1 MSQEIEYLSKKP
13 LLIIRAFIICLLS
26 FIFTFSIPSFA
37 QEPVSDELLTLIKEY
52 VQSENKERTER
63 GFQRFELSFYDAKTP
78 HLPVDPTAPPIAR
91 AVQYLRNTQV
101 TPMEEF
107 LIGRDFA
114 GNWPQYLYLAE
125 YPFIRIRDVSPF
137 MPTFIH
143 HALSIIT
150 DENIDTLGLTLAEAI
165 DAQTM
170 RQNAID
176 LMLRFKARESDPD
189 AGTFGYWP
197 YQRVNFNC
205 VDWWLAL
212 WLQSVLQG
220 PLYMGSRAPFNVSF
234 FPPDLAFSTD
244 ADDTAT
250 IYAALLDH
258 SLLDGGPVIDV
269 NIERFFSDWR
279 DLGQVPRRINPEW
292 LPHASGVFLTWL
304 AYRDP
309 PDNSLPNDVDLVV
322 NASILYVLAR
332 YDLLDTPG
340 VQESISLINTA
351 TKNKFYATQPE
362 EVSDYYPYNY
372 SYHYYISR
380 AYHEG
385 PVPALKPAVE
395 ILADELEQTAQHNLN
410 GTIFWDR
417 GDPHLNTALAIL
429 TLINAGRTSPLIN
442 SAVDYLLAEQDPI
455 YGNWKEG
462 IFYVGRVDAGY
473 VVNAVSSALTTAIV
487 LEALCRHKLAEH
499 R

>member
-1 MSQEIEYLSKKP
+1 MNQEIEFLPKKSS
-13 LLIIRAFIICLLS
+13 LKSRAFIIFFLS
-26 FIFTFSIPSFA
+26 FIFPFSIPSFA
-37 QEPVSDELLTLIKEY
+37 QEPISDKVLTLIKEY
-52 VQSENKERTER
+52 VQSGNKKSTER
-63 GFQRFELSFYDAKTP
+63 FFQRFELSFYDAEAA
-78 HLPVDPTAPPIAR
+78 HIPVDPTAPPIAR

-114 GNWPQYLYLAE
+114 GNWPQYLYLAS
-125 YPFIRIRDVSPF
+125 YPSIRIRDVSPF

-143 HALSIIT
+143 HALTLIT
-150 DENIDTLGLTLAEAI
+150 DENINTLNLTPVEAV
-165 DAQTM
+165 DARTM

-176 LMLRFKARESDPD
+176 LMLRFKAREEDPD

-197 YQRVNFNC
+197 YQKISFNFL
-205 VDWWLAL
+205 DWWLAL
-212 WLQSVLQG
+212 LLQLVFEG
-220 PLYMGSRAPFNVSF
+220 PLFMGSRAPFNVSF
-234 FPPDLAFSTD
+234 FPPALAFSTD

-258 SLLDGGPVIDV
+258 SLLDEGPVIDV
-269 NIERFFSDWR
+269 SIERFFSDWR
-279 DLGQVPRRINPEW
+279 DLGQVPRRLNPDW
-292 LPHASGVFLTWL
+292 LPHASGAFLTWL

-322 NASILYVLAR
+322 NASILYTLAR
-332 YDLLDTPG
+332 YDHLDTPG

-351 TKNKFYATQPE
+351 TKQKLYATRPE

-385 PVPALKPAVE
+385 PVPTLKPAVE
-395 ILADELEQTAQHNLN
+395 ILADELENTAQHNPN
-410 GTIFWDR
+410 GTVFWDR
-417 GDPHLNTALAIL
+417 GDPNLNTALAIL
-429 TLINAGRTSPLIN
+429 TLLNAGRTGPHID

-473 VVNAVSSALTTAIV
+473 VVNAVSPALTTAIV